1 MHIILGAP
9 QMEVLKPLIQSPGPG
24 LVIGVDRGAFIAIE
38 EGIGLDVALGDFDS
52 VSSMEKSKVKQ
63 SAEEIFSF
71 PADKDDTDAEL
82 ALMYILENL
91 DAANIYIYNWSGGRI
106 DHLYSLLMI
115 VLQERFLPIVS
126 KINFVSS
133 HNYIS
138 YYLAGE
144 YNLNKIKRMEYLS
157 LILLTEVKK
166 LTVTDVS
173 YPLKD
178 EDYILP
184 RALISNKF
192 LNEEATLSFSEGII
206 AVIQSRD

>member
-1 MHIILGAP
+1 M
-9 QMEVLKPLIQSPGPG
+9 
-24 LVIGVDRGAFIAIE
+24 GVDRGAFIAIE

-52 VSSMEKSKVKQ
+52 VSSTEKAKVKQ

-144 YNLNKIKRMEYLS
+144 YNINKIKRMEYLS